1 MSSPSPQSCR
11 TYAGLRWSLDRHQRP
26 MHVFGSQCQVAVPL
40 KRHRPK
46 EQMVRT
52 VRRNQGSSVAA
63 IIAETRAT
71 KSAQSVN
78 ADLPCLWPIDLPL
91 TGPPP
96 QGRTFFCPHCGALYS
111 VTHSQPSKSERN
123 VTKCVV

>member
-1 MSSPSPQSCR
+1 
-11 TYAGLRWSLDRHQRP
+11 

-78 ADLPCLWPIDLPL
+78 ADLPCLWSVDRGAPSLHGD
-91 TGPPP
+91 TGIWAV
-96 QGRTFFCPHCGALYS
+96 CGLAVL
-111 VTHSQPSKSERN
+111 EIMA
-123 VTKCVV
+123 